1 MHNHDYELI
10 MALAE
15 GSLDPAA
22 EASARAEIE
31 VCPECAQDL
40 ELQVVGFE
48 ALQALP
54 PAGLTELEAARLHR
68 DLRRDLGITRQE
80 ARQPAARSRLP
91 LAALGTAAA
100 VLVAVVLVGPGLNL
114 IGGGDSSS
122 DTTTVV
128 AATDAAAATTA
139 APALGAGS
147 DEAQEG
153 ASSPDSIAA
162 AEVAPAVAPTTAAP
176 ATTMVTT
183 TGSVVLE
190 TDRFAYFLDDADLE
204 ALRDGLAA
212 SSFEEDSARSQ
223 ALRVAGGSIVEEDF
237 GAAEA
242 CIELTLSSEDNFLE
256 GFQLAR
262 GQYDGREVLLIVYL
276 AEALEESALIAH
288 AADNCEE
295 LDRAGP

>member
-22 EASARAEIE
+22 EASARAEVE
-31 VCPECAQDL
+31 ACPECAQDL
-40 ELQVVGFE
+40 ELQIAGFE

-54 PAGLTELEAARLHR
+54 QAGLTELESARLHR
-68 DLRRDLGITRQE
+68 DLRRELGITKHE
-80 ARQPAARSRLP
+80 ARPPAARSRLP

-114 IGGGDSSS
+114 IGGADSSS
-122 DTTTVV
+122 DTTSVV
-128 AATDAAAATTA
+128 AATEAAAATTA
-139 APALGAGS
+139 APALGAGT
-147 DEAQEG
+147 DEAREG
-153 ASSPDSIAA
+153 LSSPDAVA
-162 AEVAPAVAPTTAAP
+162 DAEQAPTAAPTTAAP
-176 ATTMVTT
+176 AATIVTT
-183 TGSVVLE
+183 TAPPLLDS
-190 TDRFAYFLDDADLE
+190 DRFAYFMKDVDLE
-204 ALRDGLAA
+204 ALREEMT
-212 SSFEEDSARSQ
+212 SFSFEEDAARSE
-223 ALRVAGGSIVEEDF
+223 ALRMAGDSILEEDL

-242 CIELTLSSEDNFLE
+242 CIALTLTSEDNFLE

-262 GQYDGREVLLIVYL
+262 TQYDGREVLLIVYL
-276 AEALEESALIAH
+276 AEDLEESALIAH